1 MPAASACRR
10 PGVIDWQEALAA
22 IGPAGAFNWI
32 FVMNRI
38 YRSIWS
44 EALGAYVAA
53 AETTRSK
60 GARGSARCTL
70 VAAAG
75 ATLLAMVVPMQA
87 RADTAIGPSKIDNA
101 GGAVCTTP
109 DRPSTASSTW
119 TCQVPN
125 SSGGFATI
133 TGVPGAASGYP
144 DVAALSAL
152 LSTNLGANAI
162 LIGSK
167 TTSATGNSSIAIGND
182 AAATGLRAVAIG
194 QFANAVSPDAVAIG
208 PQAFASGSG
217 TTTATAIGA
226 GARATG
232 QGAIAISASSLT
244 GDGTAAIYPTL
255 ASGPNSTAVGI
266 AAATAGNAASAFGV
280 GANAQGDSSTAL
292 GDSSR
297 ASGAQSVAAGNGAQ
311 AIGTSS
317 ISVGSKASA
326 SSIESS
332 AIGSGA
338 VASGIYAGA
347 YGRTAKATGDYATA
361 IGPQANASGELTTAI
376 GFNAAAADHA
386 AVSIGVNSSAAKS
399 WTVALGDT
407 ARATNEYATALGS
420 GTAATKEFATAIGA
434 NAKASERAATA
445 VGPNAN
451 AAGASSVAI
460 GDSALATTSWAAAVG
475 AGARATGFGSS
486 AIGPN
491 AAASARSALAMGDT
505 SRATGDYA
513 MALGAGTVASAAN
526 GVALGAYSVA
536 SSTANGTGYV
546 PAGADAAQQ
555 AAIAATTKGSFAPV
569 SVGTTSSTRQIQ
581 NLAAGSL
588 DTDAVNVSQLK
599 AVSAAAAA
607 GAVHYYSVN
616 STDQAAGSN
625 YNNDGATGANS
636 LAAGVSAAASSNYAV
651 AIGSNSNAAGIASTA
666 MGWNASAQQ
675 LNSIAIG
682 VGAISSASNAT
693 AMGTNAL
700 ASAPNTVAIGTS
712 SKATAAISVVVG
724 ASTVSVGQSAAMGF
738 NNLVQNTD
746 GDGAAFGSFNTVSGS
761 GRGTLALGFANTA
774 SADGATAVG
783 QRNVASGSKSIS
795 MGYGNNASGTSSISI
810 GTANTVSGNNSGAI
824 GDPSTVT
831 GNSSYSVG
839 NNNTIS
845 GDNSFVL
852 GNSVTVTNANNVVL
866 GNSSADKA
874 AVQISSAS
882 VPGVIATLNPDGSV
896 SYSAGPAITYG
907 NFAGTATGVV
917 SVGAAG
923 AERQIVNVAP
933 GAITATST
941 DAVNGSQLY
950 AVASAVNTLGGSIT
964 TIVNNAQTHY
974 YSVNDGGTQQAN
986 YNNAGASGTNSIAAG
1001 PGASASANNSVAVGA
1016 NASATTDNSV
1026 ALGNG
1031 STTTAATPTA
1041 SVTIQG
1047 QTYNFAG
1054 ANPAGVVSVGSAGA
1068 ERQIQNVAAGQL
1080 SATSTDAVNGSQL
1093 YATNQ
1098 AINNIQTGGGIK
1110 YFHANSQAADSQAA
1124 GAESVA
1130 IGPQAI
1136 ALGASAIAT
1145 GNGAQA
1151 NGAGSIALGANAI
1164 TTSSNGIAL
1173 GAGATADR
1181 AGMNGQKELFSNV
1194 SVLSTQGGVSV
1205 GSAGSERQIT
1215 NVAGGTQATD
1225 AVNVR
1230 QLQAV
1235 QQSTVRYDTNVD
1247 GAVNYNSVTMGN
1259 GGSSGP
1265 VTVHNVAPGVAPTDA
1280 VNVQQL
1286 NQASAANTAYTDARI
1301 NQMGST
1307 INEIGKKA
1315 YAGVAAAMAMES
1327 APYVPGKLTYAAG
1340 MGYYEQQTAMG
1351 VSLRKTADNGRWSV
1365 TGGASATS
1373 RGTIAFRVGI
1383 GGVWD

>member
-1 MPAASACRR
+1 
-10 PGVIDWQEALAA
+10 
-22 IGPAGAFNWI
+22 
-32 FVMNRI
+32 MNRI
-38 YRSIWS
+38 YRSVWS
-44 EALGAYVAA
+44 EALGAFVAA
-53 AETTRSK
+53 AETTRGK
-60 GARGSARCTL
+60 GPRGSARTTP

-75 ATLLAMVVPMQA
+75 VMLLAMAAPMQA
-87 RADTAIGPSKIDNA
+87 RADTAIGPVKIDNT
-101 GGAVCTTP
+101 GGAVCTSP
-109 DRPSTASSTW
+109 DRPTTASSTW

-125 SSGGFATI
+125 GSGGFATI

-144 DVAALSAL
+144 DVAALSTL
-152 LSTNLGANAI
+152 LSTNLGPNAI

-167 TTSATGNSSIAIGND
+167 TTSASGSSSIAIGND
-182 AAATGLRAVAIG
+182 AAATGLRAIAMG
-194 QFANAVSPDAVAIG
+194 KFANAVSPDAVAIG

-280 GANAQGDSSTAL
+280 GASAQGDSSTAL
-292 GDSSR
+292 GDGSR
-297 ASGAQSVAAGNGAQ
+297 
-311 AIGTSS
+311 
-317 ISVGSKASA
+317 
-326 SSIESS
+326 
-332 AIGSGA
+332 
-338 VASGIYAGA
+338 
-347 YGRTAKATGDYATA
+347 
-361 IGPQANASGELTTAI
+361 
-376 GFNAAAADHA
+376 
-386 AVSIGVNSSAAKS
+386 
-399 WTVALGDT
+399 
-407 ARATNEYATALGS
+407 
-420 GTAATKEFATAIGA
+420 AIGA
-434 NAKASERAATA
+434 
-445 VGPNAN
+445 
-451 AAGASSVAI
+451 
-460 GDSALATTSWAAAVG
+460 
-475 AGARATGFGSS
+475 
-486 AIGPN
+486 
-491 AAASARSALAMGDT
+491 
-505 SRATGDYA
+505 
-513 MALGAGTVASAAN
+513 
-526 GVALGAYSVA
+526 
-536 SSTANGTGYV
+536 
-546 PAGADAAQQ
+546 Q
-555 AAIAATTKGSFAPV
+555 
-569 SVGTTSSTRQIQ
+569 
-581 NLAAGSL
+581 
-588 DTDAVNVSQLK
+588 
-599 AVSAAAAA
+599 
-607 GAVHYYSVN
+607 
-616 STDQAAGSN
+616 
-625 YNNDGATGANS
+625 
-636 LAAGVSAAASSNYAV
+636 AV
-651 AIGSNSNAAGIASTA
+651 AIGKG
-666 MGWNASAQQ
+666 AQ
-675 LNSIAIG
+675 
-682 VGAISSASNAT
+682 
-693 AMGTNAL
+693 
-700 ASAPNTVAIGTS
+700 
-712 SKATAAISVVVG
+712 
-724 ASTVSVGQSAAMGF
+724 
-738 NNLVQNTD
+738 
-746 GDGAAFGSFNTVSGS
+746 
-761 GRGTLALGFANTA
+761 ALG
-774 SADGATAVG
+774 
-783 QRNVASGSKSIS
+783 
-795 MGYGNNASGTSSISI
+795 NNSISI
-810 GTANTVSGNNSGAI
+810 GTGNVVSGANSAAI
-824 GDPSTVT
+824 GDPNVVS
-831 GNSSYSVG
+831 GNGSYVLG
-839 NNNTIS
+839 NNNTVS
-845 GDNSFVL
+845 ADNAFVV
-852 GNSVTVTNANNVVL
+852 GNNVTATHANNVVL
-866 GNSSADKA
+866 GNASTDKA
-874 AVQISSAS
+874 AAQVNSAT
-882 VPGVIATLNPDGSV
+882 VPGVIATLNADGTV
-896 SYSAGPAITYG
+896 SYSPGPTLVYSG
-907 NFAGTATGVV
+907 FAGTASGVV

-950 AVASAVNTLGGSIT
+950 AVASAVNTLGGNIT

-1001 PGASASANNSVAVGA
+1001 PGASASANNSVAMGA

-1031 STTTAATPTA
+1031 STTTTATPTA

-1054 ANPAGVVSVGSAGA
+1054 ANPTGVVSVGSAGA

-1164 TTSSNGIAL
+1164 ATSSNGVAIGTGSA
-1173 GAGATADR
+1173 ADR

-1194 SVLSTQGGVSV
+1194 SVLSTQGGVSM
-1205 GSAGSERQIT
+1205 GSAGNERQIT

-1235 QQSTVRYDTNVD
+1235 QRSAVRYDTNVD
-1247 GAVNYNSVTMGN
+1247 GTVNYNSVTMGN
-1259 GGSSGP
+1259 GASTGP
-1265 VTVHNVAPGVAPTDA
+1265 VTVHNVAPGVSPTDA

-1286 NQASAANTAYTDARI
+1286 NQANAANAAYADARV
-1301 NQMGST
+1301 NQMGKA
-1307 INEIGKKA
+1307 IDDIGKKA

-1340 MGYYEQQTAMG
+1340 MGYYEQQAAMG

-1373 RGTIAFRVGI
+1373 RGTVALRVGI